1 LKSRGI
7 AFSFVSFNETIL
19 LFSEHHP
26 AMQSNLSIK
35 RVRGA
40 GGRTAAPSR
49 ARAGT
54 PPRESGTVRRVLM
67 VLRDLVDHPGDA
79 PASMAARLN
88 LPRSTVHRLLATLRA
103 EDFAAL
109 DAEGVTRAGPEL
121 VRMAGRL
128 RAAVPYAQLAEPVLR
143 RLSERFGETS
153 LLVLLE
159 RRQLRMFCAC
169 SAAPPDPMRYNIEL
183 HRLESLAW
191 GATGRSI
198 LAFLSEAEVGA
209 VIARAE
215 PSPGDGQSLD
225 AGELTNALAG
235 IRRAGHAITRAHRT
249 RGAVGLAVA
258 LFDAQR
264 QVVGSVAL
272 LVPEFRYKPSGRRAF
287 IDALAEASA
296 EISRAASGG

>member
-1 LKSRGI
+1 
-7 AFSFVSFNETIL
+7 
-19 LFSEHHP
+19 
-26 AMQSNLSIK
+26 
-35 RVRGA
+35 
-40 GGRTAAPSR
+40 
-49 ARAGT
+49 
-54 PPRESGTVRRVLM
+54 
-67 VLRDLVDHPGDA
+67 
-79 PASMAARLN
+79 
-88 LPRSTVHRLLATLRA
+88 
-103 EDFAAL
+103 
-109 DAEGVTRAGPEL
+109 
-121 VRMAGRL
+121 
-128 RAAVPYAQLAEPVLR
+128 
-143 RLSERFGETS
+143 
-153 LLVLLE
+153 
-159 RRQLRMFCAC
+159 
-169 SAAPPDPMRYNIEL
+169 MRYNIEL

-198 LAFLSEAEVGA
+198 LAFLSQAEVGA

-225 AGELTNALAG
+225 AGELTNAMAG